1 MTVLKD
7 VEWQVGRTGALTPVA
22 KLEPVH
28 VGGVTV
34 SNATLHNIDE
44 IHRLDLRRHDTVIVR
59 RAGDVIPQVV
69 SVVESKRKDKKAKGF
84 TIPKHCPVCG
94 SDVERVEGEAV
105 ARCTG
110 GLYCAAQR
118 KEAIKHFASRRAM
131 DVDGLGD
138 KLVDQMVDNGLID
151 DIAGLYSLTVE
162 KVAGLERMA
171 EKSASNLI
179 AALEKSKQTSLNR
192 FLFAL
197 GIRDVG
203 EATALTLAN
212 YYGSLEAVMAADE
225 ESLTQVPDVGPIVAA
240 HIHNFF
246 REKHNLDVIKKLR
259 KAGVTWP
266 DIEVAEKGEQPLAGQ
281 TWVLTGSLST
291 LTRDEAKARLQALG
305 AKVAGSVSKKTSV
318 VVAGE
323 AAGSKLDKAQELGV
337 EVIDEDALLK
347 LFQQHGV

>member
-1 MTVLKD
+1 
-7 VEWQVGRTGALTPVA
+7 
-22 KLEPVH
+22 
-28 VGGVTV
+28 
-34 SNATLHNIDE
+34 
-44 IHRLDLRRHDTVIVR
+44 
-59 RAGDVIPQVV
+59 
-69 SVVESKRKDKKAKGF
+69 
-84 TIPKHCPVCG
+84 
-94 SDVERVEGEAV
+94 VERVEGEAV

-138 KLVDQMVDNGLID
+138 KLVDQLVDCGLID

-162 KVAGLERMA
+162 QVAGLERMA

-179 AALEKSKQTSLNR
+179 AALEKSKHTSLNR

-212 YYGSLEAVMAADE
+212 YYGKLEAVMEADE
-225 ESLTQVPDVGPIVAA
+225 ESLLQVPDVGPIVAA
-240 HIHNFF
+240 HIYNFF
-246 REKHNLDVIKKLR
+246 REQHNLDVIKKLR
-259 KAGVTWP
+259 KAGVNWP
-266 DIEVAEKGEQPLAGQ
+266 DIEVAERGEQPLAGQ
-281 TWVLTGSLST
+281 TWVLTGALST
-291 LTRDEAKARLQALG
+291 LTRDEAKAGLQALG

-323 AAGSKLDKAQELGV
+323 AAGSKLDKAQELGI
-337 EVIDEDALLK
+337 EVMDEDALLK
-347 LFQQHGV
+347 LFNEHGV